1 MNYLRLYQFSLL
13 LIIISPL
20 IFGCSKHTTPIQLQ
34 SHDYNLKKLIDD
46 LRSINSI
53 EAVLE
58 VSYEKDDTSLGGD
71 MYIKADKNNMIVRV
85 YYMGFLAG
93 EIVEENGTIKSKVK
107 MSKKRAEFL
116 ITSLRKSI
124 FWWNFD
130 FDKIIDFQERYL
142 LKSEGREVVIDKK
155 KMLPISQR
163 ITNDDGD
170 AIDINYSEPL
180 PIEPEKE
187 SLKPT
192 DWYQSVVQIEYQKFR
207 VNSKITSLKVLRD

>member
-34 SHDYNLKKLIDD
+34 SHDYNLKMLIDD

-130 FDKIIDFQERYL
+130 FDEIIDFQERYL

>member
-130 FDKIIDFQERYL
+130 FDEIIDFQERYL